1 MSLSRSRKP
10 KVKWTNQMNNDVLEC
25 KRRAQELVASD
36 SAPLNRNGRKK
47 GYIEVL
53 KQLWE
58 EKGYGH
64 LALKGQNLRDQ
75 ASRLEKCQEGLVD
88 ESCVNGATG
97 ISIDESMLPS
107 GYSDTVVVER
117 NRNIGS
123 EINSGLE
130 REDANQA
137 TPNLHTSTVQFP
149 EELQS
154 DQSKRERLSDEV
166 LGSLPECNTLHTPSS
181 FVWGRDDE
189 GRSIIVNVSIIEN
202 AYDEISKW
210 RKNTF
215 LVPFGKTGKEFID
228 TLKEL
233 INKWNN
239 GSEMEFIALKVAIV
253 LLALCLQKPG
263 PKSKLKDH
271 QDCLAKRLALW
282 KKGEVDAILR
292 EGRMIQRR
300 LGNSRRA
307 TDPPN
312 REKIFAN
319 LVMTGQVNSALRYLS
334 HDQGGG
340 ILPLSDDVMEQ
351 LKEKHPEPQGVQLGS
366 LVPDTLYYEING
378 DMVRGAALRTKGLGG
393 PSGVDSNGFRRILTC
408 KSFKRSGTELCEAIA
423 SMTKRL
429 CTEYVDPRGLEA
441 ILANR
446 LIPLDKGEGAV
457 RPIRVGEVSRT
468 IMGKCVT
475 KVTKPDV
482 IDASGSLQVCTGHKS
497 GSEAAIHAMRELFE
511 HDNSDAVLLIDA
523 SNAFNSLN
531 RAAALHNIR
540 VLCPSIATCAI
551 NTYREPARLFIVGG
565 QELRSS
571 EGTTQGDPLAMSLY
585 AISLQPLITRL
596 QVKSAA
602 SQCCYAEDA
611 TGCGSLGDVKTWW
624 DELMVSGPEFMGVF
638 PIVWVFVCNVAL
650 LCNLYWYYV
659 NCCYH

>member
-1 MSLSRSRKP
+1 
-10 KVKWTNQMNNDVLEC
+10 
-25 KRRAQELVASD
+25 
-36 SAPLNRNGRKK
+36 
-47 GYIEVL
+47 
-53 KQLWE
+53 
-58 EKGYGH
+58 
-64 LALKGQNLRDQ
+64 
-75 ASRLEKCQEGLVD
+75 
-88 ESCVNGATG
+88 
-97 ISIDESMLPS
+97 
-107 GYSDTVVVER
+107 
-117 NRNIGS
+117 
-123 EINSGLE
+123 
-130 REDANQA
+130 
-137 TPNLHTSTVQFP
+137 
-149 EELQS
+149 
-154 DQSKRERLSDEV
+154 
-166 LGSLPECNTLHTPSS
+166 
-181 FVWGRDDE
+181 
-189 GRSIIVNVSIIEN
+189 VSIIEN

-282 KKGEVDAILR
+282 KKGEVDSILR

-312 REKIFAN
+312 RAKIFAN

-334 HDQGGG
+334 DDQGGG

-366 LVPDTLYYEING
+366 LLFGPIEDVPDTLYYEING
-378 DMVRGAALRTKGLGG
+378 DMVRDAALRTKGSGG

-457 RPIRVGEVSRT
+457 RPIGVGEVLRR

-482 IDASGSLQVCTGHKS
+482 IDASGSLQVCAGHKS

-523 SNAFNSLN
+523 SNAFTSLN
-531 RAAALHNIR
+531 RAAALHNVR
-540 VLCPSIATCAI
+540 VLCPSIATYAI

-602 SQCCYAEDA
+602 SQCWYADDA
-611 TGCGSLGDVKTWW
+611 TGCGSLGNVKTWW
-624 DELMVSGPEFMGVF
+624 DELMVSGPPLGYFPNPQKCWLIVKPEKERPAKEIFRETTINITIEGRKHLGAVLGSRVFFEEYVGEKVEEWVAQVTRLAEFATTQPQSSYAAFVF
-638 PIVWVFVCNVAL
+638 GLRHRWTYL
-650 LCNLYWYYV
+650 LRTLPDTAPFLEPLERAIADLLVPAITEHVTTQEERDLLELPVRLGGLGLV
-659 NCCYH
+659 NPARTASQEYEASIKITGPLVRQIIKQAHEPPDETEIKTLQGSARREKD

>member
-1 MSLSRSRKP
+1 MAAAVSFSRSRKP

-47 GYIEVL
+47 GYIEVM

-75 ASRLEKCQEGLVD
+75 ASRLEKCQEGLAD
-88 ESCVNGATG
+88 ESCVYGATV
-97 ISIDESMLPS
+97 ISIDESILPT
-107 GYSDTVVVER
+107 GNSDTVFVEG
-117 NRNIGS
+117 NRNIES

-130 REDANQA
+130 
-137 TPNLHTSTVQFP
+137 
-149 EELQS
+149 
-154 DQSKRERLSDEV
+154 
-166 LGSLPECNTLHTPSS
+166 TPSS
-181 FVWGRDDE
+181 FIWGQYDE
-189 GRSIIVNVSIIEN
+189 GRSITVNVSTIEN

-215 LVPFGKTGKEFID
+215 LVPFGKTEKEFMD

-239 GSEMEFIALKVAIV
+239 GSEMEFIALKVAII

-263 PKSKLKDH
+263 PESKSKDH
-271 QDCLAKRLALW
+271 QDCLAKRLVLW
-282 KKGEVDAILR
+282 KKGEVDTILC

-312 REKIFAN
+312 RAKIFAN

-334 HDQGGG
+334 DDQGGG

-366 LVPDTLYYEING
+366 LLFGPIKDVPDTLYYEING
-378 DMVRGAALRTKGLGG
+378 DMVRDAPLRTKGSGG
-393 PSGVDSNGFRRILTC
+393 PSGVDANGFRRILTC

-457 RPIRVGEVSRT
+457 RPIGVGEVLRR

-482 IDASGSLQVCTGHKS
+482 IDASGSLQVCAGHKS

-540 VLCPSIATCAI
+540 VLCPSIATYAI
-551 NTYREPARLFIVGG
+551 NTDREPARLFIVGG

-596 QVKSAA
+596 QVRSAA
-602 SQCCYAEDA
+602 SQCWYADDA
-611 TGCGSLGDVKTWW
+611 AGCGSQGHGGTSSWSAGLHW
-624 DELMVSGPEFMGVF
+624 DIFQTPKMLAHSET
-638 PIVWVFVCNVAL
+638 
-650 LCNLYWYYV
+650 
-659 NCCYH
+659 

>member
-1 MSLSRSRKP
+1 MAAAVSFSRSRKP
-10 KVKWTNQMNNDVLEC
+10 KVKWTNQMNNDVLEY
-25 KRRAQELVASD
+25 KRRAQELVASK
-36 SAPLNRNGRKK
+36 STPLNRNGRKK
-47 GYIEVL
+47 GDIEVM

-58 EKGYGH
+58 EKGYGN

-75 ASRLEKCQEGLVD
+75 ASRLEKCQEGLAD
-88 ESCVNGATG
+88 ESCVYGATV
-97 ISIDESMLPS
+97 ISIDESILPT
-107 GYSDTVVVER
+107 GNSDTVFVEG
-117 NRNIGS
+117 NRNIES

-130 REDANQA
+130 
-137 TPNLHTSTVQFP
+137 
-149 EELQS
+149 
-154 DQSKRERLSDEV
+154 
-166 LGSLPECNTLHTPSS
+166 TPSS
-181 FVWGRDDE
+181 FVWGQYDE
-189 GRSIIVNVSIIEN
+189 GRSITVNVSTIEN

-215 LVPFGKTGKEFID
+215 LVPFGKTEKEFID

-263 PKSKLKDH
+263 PKSKSKDH
-271 QDCLAKRLALW
+271 QDCLAKRLVLW
-282 KKGEVDAILR
+282 KKGEVDTILR
-292 EGRMIQRR
+292 EGCMIQRR
-300 LGNSRRA
+300 LRNSRKA

-312 REKIFAN
+312 RAKIFAN

-334 HDQGGG
+334 DDQGGG

-366 LVPDTLYYEING
+366 LLFGPIKDVPETLYYEING
-378 DMVRGAALRTKGLGG
+378 DMVRDAPLRTKGSGG
-393 PSGVDSNGFRRILTC
+393 PSGVDANGFRRILTC

-457 RPIRVGEVSRT
+457 RPIGVGEVLRR

-482 IDASGSLQVCTGHKS
+482 IDASGSLQVCAGHKS

-540 VLCPSIATCAI
+540 VLCPSIATYAI
-551 NTYREPARLFIVGG
+551 NTDREPARLFIVGG

-571 EGTTQGDPLAMSLY
+571 EGTTQGDSLAMSLY

-596 QVKSAA
+596 QVRSAA
-602 SQCCYAEDA
+602 SQCWYADDA
-611 TGCGSLGDVKTWW
+611 AGCGSQGHGGTSSWSAGLHW
-624 DELMVSGPEFMGVF
+624 DIFQTPKMLAHSET
-638 PIVWVFVCNVAL
+638 
-650 LCNLYWYYV
+650 
-659 NCCYH
+659 